1 MKYIIENN
9 SGWDKAFKVFGGTYV
24 VKNGKTETV
33 EVEGGLTDEK
43 IEEHKSK
50 GVTIKP
56 ADGKTETE
64 HDREDLKKQADELG
78 LEYAKNITDKKLAA
92 MIDEAL
98 AS

>member
-24 VKNGKTETV
+24 VKSGKTEAV
-33 EVEGGLTDEK
+33 DVEGGLTDAK
-43 IEEHKSK
+43 IEEHKAN
-50 GVTIKP
+50 GVAIKP
-56 ADGKTETE
+56 AEGKTEAE
-64 HDREDLKKQADELG
+64 YDREDLKKQAEELG
-78 LEYAKNITDKKLAA
+78 LEYAKNISTEKLAA